1 MFNRP
6 DLQGLVGPL
15 EIINGKMVQKSK
27 GTLGAHKI
35 KSFRVHSGLVDQL

>member
-6 DLQGLVGPL
+6 DLQGIVGPL
-15 EIINGKMVQKSK
+15 EIINEKMVQKSK

-35 KSFRVHSGLVDQL
+35 KSSRVNSGLVDQL